1 MEEDNGGFCVMLFA
15 AFAEL
20 FKAQQRKSNAE
31 KIPDRLLYLQT
42 NTRTQ
47 SCRDIAATNM
57 QKRSILFYTAITL
70 FTVVVQGLEDEIYQS
85 ELDRLDEGHSEDGKL
100 VNLNRYSHGLKRNRF
115 TCQHSIVFG

>member
-1 MEEDNGGFCVMLFA
+1 
-15 AFAEL
+15 
-20 FKAQQRKSNAE
+20 
-31 KIPDRLLYLQT
+31 
-42 NTRTQ
+42 
-47 SCRDIAATNM
+47 M

-115 TCQHSIVFG
+115 TCQHSIVFGWRFVFRFTTTPSGLR